1 MVGGGQMAQ
10 TACIYHQCSAG
21 DNQTAHNCFLRH
33 AAATISDGMRGRG
46 RERAAFTSVKAP
58 CAAHEVDVRGVVLPP
73 VICIIYH
80 ISYVATAIRMQRA
93 ARRKNKIRF

>member
-1 MVGGGQMAQ
+1 MAQ

-21 DNQTAHNCFLRH
+21 DNQPAHNCFLRH

-58 CAAHEVDVRGVVLPP
+58 CAAHEVDVRGVVLPT
-73 VICIIYH
+73 VIYH
-80 ISYVATAIRMQRA
+80 ISYVATEIRMQRE
-93 ARRKNKIRF
+93 ARRKNRFF